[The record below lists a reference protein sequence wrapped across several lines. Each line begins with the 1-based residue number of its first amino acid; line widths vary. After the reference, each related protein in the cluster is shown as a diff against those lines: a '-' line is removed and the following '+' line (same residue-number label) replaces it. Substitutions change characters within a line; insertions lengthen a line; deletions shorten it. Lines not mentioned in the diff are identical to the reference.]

1 MAGTEQEARRREFP
15 RRTESLAEIF
25 GFIEAFFQERQLD
38 PELLFAV
45 NFTVEELFTNMVK
58 YNPQGSGDIGLSL
71 SCTREGVAVRL
82 TDHADKPFDV
92 TRGPAV
98 DIDQPLE
105 ERRPGGLG
113 LHLIRQMVDRI
124 DYEYRDGCSTISF
137 VKKSGV

>member
-1 MAGTEQEARRREFP
+1 M
-15 RRTESLAEIF
+15 ESLAAVFE
-25 GFIEAFFQERQLD
+25 FIEGFFQERQLD
-38 PELLFAV
+38 PGLLYAV

-58 YNPQGSGDIGLSL
+58 YNPAGSGDIGLSL
-71 SCTREGVAVRL
+71 ARTADGVAVSL
-82 TDHADKPFDV
+82 TDHADQPFDV
-92 TRGPAV
+92 TRAPAV

-113 LHLIRQMVDRI
+113 LHLIRQMVDHI